1 MKKAL
6 LYLFAFLFIQF
17 FAAWA
22 VYAIWIV
29 LSGGSIGDILHA
41 MNGSGNYAI
50 NASMLITASAVCSVI
65 TVFLFLWRKW
75 AMVSSVW
82 LKSGNYDVL
91 FWSAI
96 VSLATLEPSVWLQD
110 MLPELPDAMGDT
122 FKMIMH
128 NPFGY
133 LMICLFA
140 PLVEELVF
148 RGAILKSLLNAF
160 RNHWL
165 AILISAVFFALV
177 HGNPAQMPH
186 AFLIGLLLGWMYYRS
201 GSILP
206 GVTLHWV
213 NNTAAYV
220 TYILYPAAVDM
231 KLIEVYNG
239 DYLRLTLSLVISVCI
254 LLICIF
260 QLHRR
265 LRR

>member
-29 LSGGSIGDILHA
+29 SSGGSIGDIALA
-41 MNGSGNYAI
+41 LNGKGESAI
-50 NASMLITASAVCSVI
+50 TASMIITGSAVCSVI
-65 TVFLFLWRKW
+65 TVVLFLWRKW
-75 AMVSSVW
+75 AVVSPAW
-82 LKSGNYDVL
+82 LKKGNWDVL

-96 VSLATLEPSVWLQD
+96 ISLGTLLPSVWLQD
-110 MLPELPDAMGDT
+110 VLPELPDAMGDT

-148 RGAILKSLLNAF
+148 RGAILKSLLKVF
-160 RNHWL
+160 KNHWV
-165 AILISAVFFALV
+165 AILISAAFFALV

-220 TYILYPAAVDM
+220 TYMLFPAAADM

-254 LLICIF
+254 LLICIY
-260 QLHRR
+260 QLNRR

>member
-22 VYAIWIV
+22 VFAVWI
-29 LSGGSIGDILHA
+29 LLAGGSVGDIFLA
-41 MNGSGNYAI
+41 MNGRGNYSI
-50 NASMLITASAVCSVI
+50 NASMLITGSAVCSII
-65 TVFLFLWRKW
+65 TVVLFLWRSW
-75 AMVSSVW
+75 SVVSPTW
-82 LKSGNYDVL
+82 LKNGNWDVL

-96 VSLATLEPSVWLQD
+96 ASLGTLLPSVWFQD
-110 MLPELPDAMGDT
+110 LLPELPDAMGDT

-140 PLVEELVF
+140 PFVEELVF
-148 RGAILKSLLNAF
+148 RGAILKSLLKTF
-160 RNHWL
+160 KNHWV
-165 AILISAVFFALV
+165 AILISAVFFSLV

-206 GVTLHWV
+206 GVALHWV
-213 NNTAAYV
+213 NNTVAYA
-220 TYILYPAAVDM
+220 TYMLFPATSDM
-231 KLIEVYNG
+231 KLVEVYNG
-239 DYLRLTLSLVISVCI
+239 DYLRLALSLVISVCI
-254 LLICIF
+254 LLISIY
-260 QLHRR
+260 QLNRR

>member
-6 LYLFAFLFIQF
+6 LYIFAFLFIQF

-22 VYAIWIV
+22 VYAIWIIA
-29 LSGGSIGDILHA
+29 SGGSFSDIFLA
-41 MNGSGNYAI
+41 LNSKGGNVLS
-50 NASMLITASAVCSVI
+50 ASMIITGSAVCSVI
-65 TVFLFLWRKW
+65 TVILFLWRKW
-75 AMVSSVW
+75 AVVSLAW
-82 LKSGNYDVL
+82 LKNGNWDVL

-96 VSLATLEPSVWLQD
+96 ISLGTLLPSVWLQD
-110 MLPELPDAMGDT
+110 LLPELPDAMGDT

-148 RGAILKSLLNAF
+148 RGAILKSLLKVF
-160 RNHWL
+160 KNHWV
-165 AILISAVFFALV
+165 AILISAVFFAVV
-177 HGNPAQMPH
+177 HFNPAQMPH
-186 AFLIGLLLGWMYYRS
+186 AFLIALLLGWMYYRS

-206 GVTLHWV
+206 GIALHWV

-220 TYILYPAAVDM
+220 TYMLFPAAADM
-231 KLIEVYNG
+231 KLIEVFNG
-239 DYLRLTLSLVISVCI
+239 DTLRLALSLVISVCV

-260 QLHRR
+260 QLNRK
-265 LRR
+265 LR